1 VTFPRSTLAGAVAFA
16 MVLGAAASAPAV
28 PIPEGPEAGT
38 QRPFI
43 GTRASPKPMPAPAI
57 PQHPFMALNGRSNIH
72 SDAYQSDT
80 HLPAGPLGRGTETLS
95 TLQGA
100 ECASATFDS
109 QGRIVTVC
117 VGLEGPRV
125 AMFDPQTLERLATF
139 PLPPRNGGAGGN
151 PLSDFSG
158 GGYFYL
164 DDQDRVVV
172 PTNTRHIWVVGE
184 TSGPTGPGFELVR
197 DYDLSLTVLP
207 NDGIISALPDWSG
220 RIWFASVRGIVGTV
234 DPASGSVKSVNPGE
248 HIGNSFAVD
257 ETGGIFIVTDAALYR
272 FDALPDGTPSV
283 TWREVYDNIGVQKP
297 GQTQAGSGTTP
308 TLMTPGYVAITDNA
322 DPMKIVVY
330 RRAANVSGSRLV
342 CSRAVFRAGA
352 GSTDQSLIGADR
364 SLVVENNFGYTGL
377 TSVMNGATTVP
388 GFERVDV
395 SVNGTCHTV
404 WRNWRESAPSVV
416 PKLSLGA
423 GLVYTYTK
431 PPDPAGQVDSWY
443 FTALDFRT
451 GNTVYKRLAGTG
463 LGFNNNFAPVTVG
476 PDGTAYVGVIGGL
489 TLFRDR

>member
-1 VTFPRSTLAGAVAFA
+1 MIARFTSTAAVALA
-16 MVLGAAASAPAV
+16 MALLAASATAE
-28 PIPEGPEAGT
+28 PIPEGPEAGS
-38 QRPFI
+38 QRSFI
-43 GTRASPKPMPAPAI
+43 GSRTYPKPVQTAPV
-57 PQHPFMALNGRSNIH
+57 PQHPFMAPNGRSNIH

-95 TLQGA
+95 TLQVA

-117 VGLEGPRV
+117 VGLEGPRI
-125 AMFDPQTLERLATF
+125 AMFDPHTLERLATF
-139 PLPPRNGGAGGN
+139 PLPPRSGGGGGN

-164 DDQDRVVV
+164 DNLDRVVV

-207 NDGIISALPDWSG
+207 GDGIISALPDWSG
-220 RIWFASVRGIVGTV
+220 RIWFASVSGIVGTL
-234 DPASGSVKSVNPGE
+234 DPASGTVKSVDPGE

-257 ETGGIFIVTDAALYR
+257 ETGGVFIVTDAAMYR
-272 FDALPDGTPSV
+272 FDPLPDGTPSV

-308 TLMTPGYVAITDNA
+308 TLMAPGYVAITDNA

-342 CSRAVFRAGA
+342 CSRAVFRTGA
-352 GSTDQSLIGADR
+352 GSTDQSLIGTDH
-364 SLVVENNFGYTGL
+364 SLVVENNYGYTGL
-377 TSVMNGATTVP
+377 MSTMNGATTVP

-395 SVNGTCHTV
+395 SAAGDCHTV

-431 PPDPAGQVDSWY
+431 PPDPTEQVDSWY
-443 FTALDFRT
+443 FTAIDFRT
-451 GNTVYKRLAGTG
+451 GKTVYKRLAGTG
-463 LGFNNNFAPVTVG
+463 FGFNNNFAPVTIG
-476 PDGTAYVGVIGGL
+476 PDGTAYVGAIGGL
-489 TLFRDR
+489 VLFRDR